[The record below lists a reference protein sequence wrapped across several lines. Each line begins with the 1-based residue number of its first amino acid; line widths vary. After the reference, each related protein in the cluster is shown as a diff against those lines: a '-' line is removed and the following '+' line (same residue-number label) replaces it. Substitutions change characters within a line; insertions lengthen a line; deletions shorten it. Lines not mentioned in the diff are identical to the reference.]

1 VALGSAD
8 GTKNGAQAL
17 GARSLAIGTNALSGA
32 AVGNLLA
39 AGDAANDT
47 IAIGTDSTAQGNNSV
62 AIGKGASTSFHTNS
76 VAIGAGATAS
86 ADNQIVLGT
95 SAETVVTPGNAT
107 VGGTLAVTG
116 ATTLTGALTANGGI
130 STTTLSTSG
139 LATLNSLSVTGA
151 TTLTG
156 ALTANGGISTTTLA
170 TTGNATVGGT
180 LAVTGT
186 TTTNGITNTG
196 AITTTTLTTT
206 GNATIGGNA
215 SVGGTL
221 NMNGNKITN
230 VANGTNPG
238 DAVNFG
244 QLQETRKIL
253 AGGIASATAMANIP
267 LVDQNKQFAVGVGLG
282 GYDGQTSIA
291 VGASYRINPTTVL
304 RGSVGGGSANKTAV
318 GVGLGISW

>member
-1 VALGSAD
+1 MASGANSVALGSAD
-8 GTKNGAQAL
+8 GTKNGPQAL

-130 STTTLSTSG
+130 STTTL
-139 LATLNSLSVTGA
+139 
-151 TTLTG
+151 
-156 ALTANGGISTTTLA
+156 A

-221 NMNGNKITN
+221 NMNGNKITS

-304 RGSVGGGSANKTAV
+304 RGSLGGGNASKTAV